1 MLEAAE
7 EYGLDAVAMLANYS
21 QSIPKINDLNFGTS
35 GRIMRYNKN
44 IIKHGKL
51 RDQIGYVGVLFSA
64 MKLLNSDSKLKP
76 FVNYVINT
84 IEFVGEK
91 FFDHES
97 ILELMDDI
105 SRLTD

>member
-51 RDQIGYVGVLFSA
+51 RDQ
-64 MKLLNSDSKLKP
+64 
-76 FVNYVINT
+76 NT
-84 IEFVGEK
+84 IKTFQINREMFIPKNV
-91 FFDHES
+91 H
-97 ILELMDDI
+97 
-105 SRLTD
+105 